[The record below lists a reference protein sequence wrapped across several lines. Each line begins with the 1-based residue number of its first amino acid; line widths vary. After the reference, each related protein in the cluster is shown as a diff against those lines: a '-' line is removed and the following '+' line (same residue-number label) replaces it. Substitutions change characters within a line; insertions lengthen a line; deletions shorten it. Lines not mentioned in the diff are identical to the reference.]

1 MRYCQR
7 CILPDTRPGLTID
20 EEGICSACRGHEDK
34 EHHIDWPARE
44 TAFAALVADA
54 KRRST
59 GYDCI
64 VPVSG
69 GKDSWYQIIKAQEYG
84 LKVLA
89 VTWRTPARTE
99 IGQQNLDSMIRCL
112 GVDHIDYTINPDVE
126 RRFMKAA
133 FEKLGATGL
142 PMHMALFAIPIRLA
156 LQLRIPLIVWG
167 ENAQLEYGGAK
178 DERLATHLDRDWL
191 AKHGCLQSTN
201 AADWVG
207 EEGLTEEDL
216 AAYALGEV
224 DDFKL
229 ESVFLGSFFKWNSFE
244 NARVAA
250 ERGFKSDASH
260 LKTGTWDFADIDCRF
275 ISLHHFLKWYKF
287 GITRSFDN
295 LSVQIRMGMTT
306 REEAIEIVRQKG
318 WEAPNEDI
326 KAFCAFQGLPE
337 EWFWRVCESFRNP
350 AIWRRDSDVW
360 KIPGFLIEDWSW
372 RKSQPTCALLS

>member
-1 MRYCQR
+1 MRFCTR
-7 CILPDTRPGLTID
+7 CILPDTRPGLSID
-20 EEGICSACRGHEDK
+20 EEGVCSACRGHEDK
-34 EHHIDWPARE
+34 ETLIDWAARGR
-44 TAFAALVADA
+44 AFEQLVADA
-54 KRRST
+54 RQRSS

-84 LKVLA
+84 LNVLA
-89 VTWRTPARTE
+89 VTWRTPARTA
-99 IGQQNLDSMIRCL
+99 IGQQNLDSMISSL
-112 GVDHIDYTINPDVE
+112 GVDHIDYTIDPDVE

-142 PMHMALFAIPIRLA
+142 PMHMALFAIPIRMA
-156 LQLRIPLIVWG
+156 QQFRIPLIVWG

-178 DERLATHLDRDWL
+178 DERLATHLDREWL

-207 EEGLTEEDL
+207 EEGLTEQDL
-216 AAYALGEV
+216 VAYGLGEPG
-224 DDFKL
+224 DFKI

-244 NARVAA
+244 NASIAA
-250 ERGFKSDASH
+250 EHGFESHAEH
-260 LKTGTWDFADIDCRF
+260 LKTGTWAFADIDCRF

-306 REEAIEIVRQKG
+306 RGETIEIVRQKG
-318 WEAPNEDI
+318 WEAPHEDI

-337 EWFWRVCESFRNP
+337 DWFWGVCESFRNP
-350 AIWRRDSDVW
+350 AIWRRESDIW
-360 KIPGFLIEDWSW
+360 TIPGYLIEDWPW
-372 RKSQPTCALLS
+372 RNFVPTCASPS

>member
-1 MRYCQR
+1 MRYCNR

-20 EEGICSACRGHEDK
+20 EDGVCSACRGHEDK
-34 EHHIDWPARE
+34 ERHIDWPARAA
-44 TAFAALVADA
+44 AFGDLVADA

-59 GYDCI
+59 GYNCI

-84 LKVLA
+84 MTVLA

-99 IGQQNLDSMIRCL
+99 IGQRNLDNMIRAL
-112 GVDHIDYTINPDVE
+112 GVDHIDYTIDPDVE

-156 LQLRIPLIVWG
+156 QQFRIPLIVWG
-167 ENAQLEYGGAK
+167 ENAQLEYGGSK
-178 DERLATHLDRDWL
+178 DERLATHLDREWL

-207 EEGLTEEDL
+207 SEGMTEEDL
-216 AAYALGEV
+216 TAYALGEPG
-224 DDFKL
+224 DFKL

-244 NARVAA
+244 NARIAA
-250 ERGFKSDASH
+250 EYGFESDASH

-318 WEAPNEDI
+318 WEAPHEDI

-337 EWFWRVCESFRNP
+337 SWFWEVCETFRNP
-350 AIWRRDSDVW
+350 AIWRRESDFWTV
-360 KIPGFLIEDWSW
+360 PGFIIEDWQW
-372 RKSQPTCALLS
+372 RSFIPTCASPS